1 MLDAGLEFAH
11 PHYFWLLPLPLLVF
25 RLIPAYRTRQS
36 AIKVPFFTLLIEL
49 LDEPPQEGATQLTPS
64 WWQRVALI
72 TVWLLAVVAL
82 AKPTIYGPPQ
92 VRERFGRDVMIVLDL
107 SGSMAET
114 DFSPDPGKPIRR
126 LDAAKGVLE
135 QFAATREGDRLG
147 LILFGDAAFI
157 QAPFTADLD
166 TWQALLQE
174 TDVAMAGQST
184 HLGDAIGLAIKVFRQ
199 SDPNEPNAQMAS
211 KREKVVIILTDGN
224 DTGSFVSPRDA
235 ARVAAVN
242 GVRLHTIAMGDPAT
256 VGEQALDL
264 DTLQQL
270 ATLTGGQLFQ
280 ALDQAQ
286 LTRAYQ
292 VIGELEPQRYESTRF
307 QTRESL
313 HHYLIAACVGLYLGL
328 FSLLTLRRYRLR
340 PARQGDTHD

>member
-11 PHYFWLLPLPLLVF
+11 PQCFWLLPLPLLVF

-36 AIKVPFFTLLIEL
+36 AIKVPFFDLLIDL
-49 LDEPPQEGATQLTPS
+49 LDEPPREGATQLTAS
-64 WWQRVALI
+64 RWQRIALI
-72 TVWLLAVVAL
+72 TVWLLAVLAL

-114 DFSPDPGKPIRR
+114 DFSPDPGKSLSR
-126 LDAAKGVLE
+126 LDAAKEVLK
-135 QFAATREGDRLG
+135 QFAATRAGDRLG
-147 LILFGDAAFI
+147 LILFGDAAFL

-166 TWQALLQE
+166 TWQTLLQE

-184 HLGDAIGLAIKVFRQ
+184 HLGDAIGLAIKVFNN
-199 SDPNEPNAQMAS
+199 SDRHGQLDQNSA
-211 KREKVVIILTDGN
+211 KREKVAIILTDGN

-280 ALDQAQ
+280 ALDEAQ

-313 HHYLIAACVGLYLGL
+313 HHYLIAVSVVLYLTL

-340 PARQGDTHD
+340 TALSGDTP

>member
-1 MLDAGLEFAH
+1 MLDAGLEFTH
-11 PHYFWLLPLPLLVF
+11 PHCFWLLPLPLLVF

-36 AIKVPFFTLLIEL
+36 AIKVPFFDLLIDL
-49 LDEPPQEGATQLTPS
+49 LDEPPREGATQLTAS
-64 WWQRVALI
+64 WWQRIALI
-72 TVWLLAVVAL
+72 TVWLLAVLAL

-114 DFSPDPGKPIRR
+114 DFSPDPGKSLSR
-126 LDAAKGVLE
+126 LDAAKEVLK
-135 QFAATREGDRLG
+135 QFAATRKGDRLG
-147 LILFGDAAFI
+147 LILFGDAAFL

-166 TWQALLQE
+166 TWRTLLQE

-184 HLGDAIGLAIKVFRQ
+184 HLGDAIGLAIKVFNNNDRHGQ
-199 SDPNEPNAQMAS
+199 QDQNSA
-211 KREKVVIILTDGN
+211 KREKVAIILTDGN

-313 HHYLIAACVGLYLGL
+313 HHYLIAASVGLYLGL

>member
-11 PHYFWLLPLPLLVF
+11 PSCFWLLPLPLLVF

-36 AIKVPFFTLLIEL
+36 AIKVPFFDLLIDL
-49 LDEPPQEGATQLTPS
+49 LDEPPREGATQLTAS
-64 WWQRVALI
+64 WWQRIALI
-72 TVWLLAVVAL
+72 TVWLLAVLAL

-114 DFSPDPGKPIRR
+114 DFSPDPGKSLSR
-126 LDAAKGVLE
+126 LDAAKGVLN

-166 TWQALLQE
+166 TWQTLLQE

-184 HLGDAIGLAIKVFRQ
+184 HLGDAIGLAIKVFND
-199 SDPNEPNAQMAS
+199 SDRHEQHDQMAS
-211 KREKVVIILTDGN
+211 KREKVAIILTDGN

-280 ALDQAQ
+280 ALDETQ
-286 LTRAYQ
+286 LARAYQ

-313 HHYLIAACVGLYLGL
+313 HHYLIAASVCLYLAL

-340 PARQGDTHD
+340 TARQEATHD

>member
-1 MLDAGLEFAH
+1 MLDAGLEFTH
-11 PHYFWLLPLPLLVF
+11 PHCFWLLPLPLLVF

-36 AIKVPFFTLLIEL
+36 AIKVPFFDLLIDL
-49 LDEPPQEGATQLTPS
+49 LDEPPREGATQLTAS
-64 WWQRVALI
+64 WWQRIALI
-72 TVWLLAVVAL
+72 TVWLLAVLAL

-114 DFSPDPGKPIRR
+114 DFSTDPGNSLSR
-126 LDAAKGVLE
+126 LDAAKEVLK

-147 LILFGDAAFI
+147 LILFGDAAFL

-166 TWQALLQE
+166 TWQTLLQE

-184 HLGDAIGLAIKVFRQ
+184 HLGDAIGLAIKVFNNNDRQ
-199 SDPNEPNAQMAS
+199 GQQDQNSA
-211 KREKVVIILTDGN
+211 KREKVAIILTDGN

-280 ALDQAQ
+280 ALDTAQ

-313 HHYLIAACVGLYLGL
+313 HHYLIAVSVVLYLTL

-340 PARQGDTHD
+340 TALSGDTP

>member
-36 AIKVPFFTLLIEL
+36 AIKVPFFDLLIDL
-49 LDEPPQEGATQLTPS
+49 LDEPPREGATQLTAS
-64 WWQRVALI
+64 WWQRIALI
-72 TVWLLAVVAL
+72 TVWLLAVLAL

-114 DFSPDPGKPIRR
+114 DFSPDPGKSLNR
-126 LDAAKGVLE
+126 LDAAKEVLK
-135 QFAATREGDRLG
+135 QFAATRKGDRLG
-147 LILFGDAAFI
+147 LILFGDAAFL

-166 TWQALLQE
+166 TWQTLLQE

-184 HLGDAIGLAIKVFRQ
+184 HLGDAIGLAIKVFNN
-199 SDPNEPNAQMAS
+199 SDRHGQLDQNSA
-211 KREKVVIILTDGN
+211 KREKVAIILTDGN

-280 ALDQAQ
+280 ALDEAQ

-313 HHYLIAACVGLYLGL
+313 HHYLIAVSVVLYLTL

-340 PARQGDTHD
+340 TALSGDTP

>member
-11 PHYFWLLPLPLLVF
+11 PQCFWLLPLPLLVF

-36 AIKVPFFTLLIEL
+36 AIKVPFFDLLIDL
-49 LDEPPQEGATQLTPS
+49 LDEPPREGATQLTAS
-64 WWQRVALI
+64 WWQRIALI
-72 TVWLLAVVAL
+72 TVWLLAVLAL

-114 DFSPDPGKPIRR
+114 DFSPDPGKSLSR
-126 LDAAKGVLE
+126 LDAAKEVLK
-135 QFAATREGDRLG
+135 QFAATRAGDRLG
-147 LILFGDAAFI
+147 LILFGDAAFL

-166 TWQALLQE
+166 TWQTLLQE

-184 HLGDAIGLAIKVFRQ
+184 HLGDAIGLAIKVFNN
-199 SDPNEPNAQMAS
+199 SDRHGQLDQNSA
-211 KREKVVIILTDGN
+211 KREKVAIILTDGN

-280 ALDQAQ
+280 ALDEAQ

-307 QTRESL
+307 QTREGL
-313 HHYLIAACVGLYLGL
+313 HHYLIAVSVVLYLTL

-340 PARQGDTHD
+340 TALSGDTP

>member
-36 AIKVPFFTLLIEL
+36 AIKVPFFDLLIDL
-49 LDEPPQEGATQLTPS
+49 LDEPPREGATQLTAS
-64 WWQRVALI
+64 WWQRIALI
-72 TVWLLAVVAL
+72 TVWLLAVLAL

-114 DFSPDPGKPIRR
+114 DFSPDPGKSLSR
-126 LDAAKGVLE
+126 LDAAKEVLK
-135 QFAATREGDRLG
+135 QFAAMRKGDRLG
-147 LILFGDAAFI
+147 LILFGDAAFL

-166 TWQALLQE
+166 TWQTLLQE

-184 HLGDAIGLAIKVFRQ
+184 HLGDAIGLAIKVFNN
-199 SDPNEPNAQMAS
+199 SDRHGQLDQNSA
-211 KREKVVIILTDGN
+211 KREKVAIILTDGN
-224 DTGSFVSPRDA
+224 DTGSFVCPRDA

-280 ALDQAQ
+280 ALDEAQ

-313 HHYLIAACVGLYLGL
+313 HHYLIAVSVVLYLTL

-340 PARQGDTHD
+340 TALSGDTP

>member
-36 AIKVPFFTLLIEL
+36 AIKVPFFDLLIDL
-49 LDEPPQEGATQLTPS
+49 LDEPPREGATQLTAS
-64 WWQRVALI
+64 WWQRIALI
-72 TVWLLAVVAL
+72 TVWLLAVLAL

-114 DFSPDPGKPIRR
+114 DFSPDPGKSLNR
-126 LDAAKGVLE
+126 LDAAKEVLK
-135 QFAATREGDRLG
+135 QFAATRKGDRLG
-147 LILFGDAAFI
+147 LILFGDAAFL
-157 QAPFTADLD
+157 QVPFTADLD
-166 TWQALLQE
+166 TWQTLLQE

-184 HLGDAIGLAIKVFRQ
+184 HLGDAIGLAIKVFNN
-199 SDPNEPNAQMAS
+199 SDRHGQLDQNSA
-211 KREKVVIILTDGN
+211 KREKVAIILTDGN

-280 ALDQAQ
+280 ALDEAQ

-313 HHYLIAACVGLYLGL
+313 HHYLIAVSVVLYLTL

-340 PARQGDTHD
+340 TALSGDTP

>member
-11 PHYFWLLPLPLLVF
+11 PNCFWLLPLPLLVF

-36 AIKVPFFTLLIEL
+36 AIKVPFFDLLIDL
-49 LDEPPQEGATQLTPS
+49 LDEPPREGATQLTAS
-64 WWQRVALI
+64 WWQRIALI
-72 TVWLLAVVAL
+72 TVWLLTVVAL

-114 DFSPDPGKPIRR
+114 DFSTDPGKSLSR
-126 LDAAKGVLE
+126 LDAAKEVLK

-147 LILFGDAAFI
+147 LILFGDAAFL

-166 TWQALLQE
+166 TWQTLLQE

-184 HLGDAIGLAIKVFRQ
+184 HLGDAIGLAIKVFND
-199 SDPNEPNAQMAS
+199 SDRHEQLDQNSA
-211 KREKVVIILTDGN
+211 KREKVAIILTDGN

-235 ARVAAVN
+235 ARIAAVN

-280 ALDQAQ
+280 ALDEAQ

-313 HHYLIAACVGLYLGL
+313 HHYLIAVSVVLYLTL

-340 PARQGDTHD
+340 TALSGDTP

>member
-11 PHYFWLLPLPLLVF
+11 THCFWLLPLPWLVF

-36 AIKVPFFTLLIEL
+36 AIKVPFFDLLIDL
-49 LDEPPQEGATQLTPS
+49 LDEPPREGATQLAAS
-64 WWQRVALI
+64 WWQRIALI
-72 TVWLLAVVAL
+72 TVWLLAVLAL

-114 DFSPDPGKPIRR
+114 DFSPDPGKSLSR
-126 LDAAKGVLE
+126 LDAAKEVLK

-147 LILFGDAAFI
+147 LILFGDAAFL

-166 TWQALLQE
+166 TWQTLLQE
-174 TDVAMAGQST
+174 TDVTMAGQST
-184 HLGDAIGLAIKVFRQ
+184 HLGDAIGLAIKVFNN
-199 SDPNEPNAQMAS
+199 SDRHGQLDQNS
-211 KREKVVIILTDGN
+211 TKREKVAIILTDGN

-280 ALDQAQ
+280 ALDEAQ

-313 HHYLIAACVGLYLGL
+313 HHYLIAVSVVLYLTL

-340 PARQGDTHD
+340 TALSGDTP

>member
-1 MLDAGLEFAH
+1 
-11 PHYFWLLPLPLLVF
+11 
-25 RLIPAYRTRQS
+25 
-36 AIKVPFFTLLIEL
+36 
-49 LDEPPQEGATQLTPS
+49 
-64 WWQRVALI
+64 
-72 TVWLLAVVAL
+72 
-82 AKPTIYGPPQ
+82 
-92 VRERFGRDVMIVLDL
+92 
-107 SGSMAET
+107 
-114 DFSPDPGKPIRR
+114 
-126 LDAAKGVLE
+126 
-135 QFAATREGDRLG
+135 
-147 LILFGDAAFI
+147 
-157 QAPFTADLD
+157 
-166 TWQALLQE
+166 
-174 TDVAMAGQST
+174 MAGQST

>member
-36 AIKVPFFTLLIEL
+36 AIKVPFFDLLIDL
-49 LDEPPQEGATQLTPS
+49 LDEPPREGATQLTAS
-64 WWQRVALI
+64 WWQRIALI
-72 TVWLLAVVAL
+72 TVWLLAVLAL

-114 DFSPDPGKPIRR
+114 DFSPDPGKSLSR
-126 LDAAKGVLE
+126 LDAAKEVLK
-135 QFAATREGDRLG
+135 QFAAMRKGDRLG
-147 LILFGDAAFI
+147 LILFGDAAFL

-166 TWQALLQE
+166 TWQTLLQE

-184 HLGDAIGLAIKVFRQ
+184 HLGDAIGLAIKVFNNNDRQ
-199 SDPNEPNAQMAS
+199 GQQDQNSA
-211 KREKVVIILTDGN
+211 KREKVAIILTDGN

-280 ALDQAQ
+280 ALDTAQ

-313 HHYLIAACVGLYLGL
+313 HHYLIAVSVVLYLTL

-340 PARQGDTHD
+340 TALSGDTP

>member
-36 AIKVPFFTLLIEL
+36 AIKVPFFDLLIDL
-49 LDEPPQEGATQLTPS
+49 LDEPPREGATQLTAS
-64 WWQRVALI
+64 WWQRIALI
-72 TVWLLAVVAL
+72 TVWLLAVLAL

-114 DFSPDPGKPIRR
+114 DFSPDPGKSLSR
-126 LDAAKGVLE
+126 LDAAKEVLK
-135 QFAATREGDRLG
+135 QFAAMRKGDRLG
-147 LILFGDAAFI
+147 LILFGDAAFL

-166 TWQALLQE
+166 TWQTLLQE

-184 HLGDAIGLAIKVFRQ
+184 HLGDAIGLAIKVFNN
-199 SDPNEPNAQMAS
+199 SDRHGQLDQNSA
-211 KREKVVIILTDGN
+211 KREKVAIILTDGN

-280 ALDQAQ
+280 ALDEAQ

-313 HHYLIAACVGLYLGL
+313 HHYLIAVSVVLYLTL

-340 PARQGDTHD
+340 TALSGDTP

>member
-11 PHYFWLLPLPLLVF
+11 PQCFWLLPLPLLVF

-36 AIKVPFFTLLIEL
+36 AIKVPFFDLLIDL
-49 LDEPPQEGATQLTPS
+49 LDEPPREGATQLTAS
-64 WWQRVALI
+64 WWQRIALI
-72 TVWLLAVVAL
+72 TVWLLAVLAL

-114 DFSPDPGKPIRR
+114 DFSPDPGKSLSR
-126 LDAAKGVLE
+126 LDAAKEVLK
-135 QFAATREGDRLG
+135 QFAATCAGDRLG
-147 LILFGDAAFI
+147 LILFGDAAFL

-166 TWQALLQE
+166 TWQTLLQE

-184 HLGDAIGLAIKVFRQ
+184 HLGDAIGLAIKVFNN
-199 SDPNEPNAQMAS
+199 SDRHGQLDQNSA
-211 KREKVVIILTDGN
+211 KREKVAIILTDGN

-280 ALDQAQ
+280 ALDEAQ

-313 HHYLIAACVGLYLGL
+313 HHYLIAVSVVLYLTL

-340 PARQGDTHD
+340 TALSGDTP